1 MKTGIKKLNLF
12 AAKWWNPLLWLFV
25 VLAPVFWAFAYSVG
39 GAFYSLLM
47 GYKTGLEKAWDK
59 LHELLSKMS

>member
-25 VLAPVFWAFAYSVG
+25 VLAPVFWAFAYSVV
-39 GAFYSLLM
+39 GAFYSLQM
-47 GYKTGLEKAWDK
+47 GYKTGLEEASDK